1 MAEINYAGEYDLKE
15 LRILTSSGVVMD
27 ATNLVQSIEM
37 FENLESPEIKEGD
50 ILFFPDNLIHFVP
63 KNKTNKPRLTIAFTV
78 TKIN

>member
-37 FENLESPEIKEGD
+37 FENLESPSLTGRITIID
-50 ILFFPDNLIHFVP
+50 IDNVVENSNI
-63 KNKTNKPRLTIAFTV
+63 IGQ
-78 TKIN
+78 